1 MKKSSNCF
9 ANIYYKLRQRI
20 VKQNYTKYINE
31 GVSQSLLS
39 GPVVKKRTRRH
50 DPPVPH
56 SQVTTIQI
64 PNGRMAFHRSFPPRK
79 ETKCRSNSTF
89 AQHDRYIDVS
99 NCYSTTFFPSTLCAY
114 PKNNKTDPPSNK
126 NNYPPDSAPP
136 ETWQMDFELCH
147 SETHQSRAPH
157 HFEPSL
163 IYGSIC
169 LVNC

>member
-56 SQVTTIQI
+56 SQQYKYLMGGWLFTVLFLPAKRQSVEGTPPLHSMIGISMFQIVTPLHSSREHFAPI
-64 PNGRMAFHRSFPPRK
+64 PKTTKLIHRRIIKIIIPLILLLLRLGKWILSYATQRPISLGLP
-79 ETKCRSNSTF
+79 
-89 AQHDRYIDVS
+89 IVS
-99 NCYSTTFFPSTLCAY
+99 N
-114 PKNNKTDPPSNK
+114 
-126 NNYPPDSAPP
+126 
-136 ETWQMDFELCH
+136 
-147 SETHQSRAPH
+147 R
-157 HFEPSL
+157 
-163 IYGSIC
+163 
-169 LVNC
+169 V